1 MKKTLEDIRDELEN
15 EVETAKAL
23 TEVMILIHTGAYS
36 FDSYEVTFETVQNFF
51 GLVAK
56 ISEKHVNKLDI
67 LTDDLTDFSNEIK
80 SK

>member
-36 FDSYEVTFETVQNFF
+36 FDNYEVTFETVQNFF
-51 GLVAK
+51 CLMAK

-67 LTDDLTDFSNEIK
+67 LTDNLTDFNNDLK
-80 SK
+80 VK

>member
-36 FDSYEVTFETVQNFF
+36 FDQYEVMFETVQNLFC
-51 GLVAK
+51 LMAK
-56 ISEKHVNKLDI
+56 ISEKHVRNLDI
-67 LTDDLTDFSNEIK
+67 LTDELTDFHNELK
-80 SK
+80 TK

>member
-1 MKKTLEDIRDELEN
+1 MKKSLEDIRNELEN

-36 FDSYEVTFETVQNFF
+36 FDNYEVMFETVQNFF
-51 GLVAK
+51 GLMAK

-67 LTDDLTDFSNEIK
+67 LTDNLTDFNNELK
-80 SK
+80 AK

>member
-36 FDSYEVTFETVQNFF
+36 FDQYEVTFETVQSLFC
-51 GLVAK
+51 LMAK

-67 LTDDLTDFSNEIK
+67 LTDDLADFSNEIK
-80 SK
+80 AK

>member
-1 MKKTLEDIRDELEN
+1 MKKNLEDIREELEN

-36 FDSYEVTFETVQNFF
+36 FDQYEVTFETVQNLF
-51 GLVAK
+51 GLMAK

-67 LTDDLTDFSNEIK
+67 LTDDLADFYNDLK
-80 SK
+80 VK